1 MKKPPYLAL
10 APVPQTAPFEAT
22 LAHTLNT
29 LGERAMTFTGTRKFD
44 ATDVRCV
51 KSMQI
56 DDGPAYVFAGE
67 LEDKSVFYSVVDT
80 EELQLQANGK
90 ALFPFTRPI
99 TTHVGSMTEMF
110 FMALPNTSEVLD
122 FTTKEEA

>member
-1 MKKPPYLAL
+1 MKKPYLTF
-10 APVPQTAPFEAT
+10 APVPQTAPFEPN
-22 LAHTLNT
+22 LAHTLNA
-29 LGERAMTFTGTRKFD
+29 LGARAMTFTGTRVFS

-67 LEDKSVFYSVVDT
+67 LEDKTVFYAVVDT
-80 EELQLQANGK
+80 EELRLHANGRTV
-90 ALFPFTRPI
+90 FPFTRPI